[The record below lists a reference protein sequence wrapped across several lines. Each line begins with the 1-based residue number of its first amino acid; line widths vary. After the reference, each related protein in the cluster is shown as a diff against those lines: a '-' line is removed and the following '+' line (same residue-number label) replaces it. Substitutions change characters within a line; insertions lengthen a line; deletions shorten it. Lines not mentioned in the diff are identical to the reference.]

1 MVREVNFL
9 AMFAKQISLHQH
21 TSNEK
26 GPSITPPLSLN
37 WHFYFPRLLF
47 KLWYMLWL
55 LMYWLWAPL
64 SAALYVAF
72 LFGSSGIIFNKS
84 APGEHDQMMSILSLL

>member
-1 MVREVNFL
+1 
-9 AMFAKQISLHQH
+9 
-21 TSNEK
+21 
-26 GPSITPPLSLN
+26 
-37 WHFYFPRLLF
+37 
-47 KLWYMLWL
+47 MLWL